1 MLIIRQQYFDKN
13 QYWLT
18 NQKVEGFFFLFV
30 ALHYT
35 FFTVKLKFKSAAN
48 TEVSGFSTTLL
59 ISNL

>member
-18 NQKVEGFFFLFV
+18 NQKVEGFFLFV

-59 ISNL
+59 ISNP

>member
-1 MLIIRQQYFDKN
+1 MLIIRQQYFDEN

-18 NQKVEGFFFLFV
+18 NRKVKGFSIFV

-59 ISNL
+59 I